1 MKQTYIVTV
10 KLSTLKMEEFH
21 KLIKIYPAL
30 SLTKALN
37 KADRCSKYCE
47 KHKHTQKCVGVCVC
61 VCTCV
66 CTCVCACVCTCKFVC
81 ACVCVYDRVCVC
93 VHAHGCLG
101 EYKKNGQTLT
111 LVVIDTLRAIA
122 LVVSGLGVKGAV
134 DWQLQVVA
142 AQPVSVRVRVRVQ
155 ATLKQVVGLV

>member
-1 MKQTYIVTV
+1 MCAHVCV
-10 KLSTLKMEEFH
+10 H
-21 KLIKIYPAL
+21 ACVHACVHV
-30 SLTKALN
+30 SL
-37 KADRCSKYCE
+37 
-47 KHKHTQKCVGVCVC
+47 CVHVCVC
-61 VCTCV
+61 MTEC
-66 CTCVCACVCTCKFVC
+66 
-81 ACVCVYDRVCVC
+81 VCVC

-142 AQPVSVRVRVRVQ
+142 AQPVTVRVRVRVQ
-155 ATLKQVVGLV
+155 ATLKQVVAWSKSCQLTFGAGCVNIHVVWVV